1 MLIHYDYCY
10 YSNCNSINS
19 YIHIYSIYII
29 EATTGEYYIYIIIYI
44 YVYKYIIS
52 ICTCAV

>member
-1 MLIHYDYCY
+1 MIIVILIV
-10 YSNCNSINS
+10 ILNS